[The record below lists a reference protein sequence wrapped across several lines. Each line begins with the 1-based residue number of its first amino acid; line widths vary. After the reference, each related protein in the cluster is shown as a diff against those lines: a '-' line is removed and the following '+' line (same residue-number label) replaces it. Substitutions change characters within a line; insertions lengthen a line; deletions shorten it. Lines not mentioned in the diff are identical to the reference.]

1 MNRVFGKDY
10 AQAYDRLYADKDYAR
25 ECDLIEKLFRD
36 HGDGEIHEVLDLG
49 CGTGNHAFPLAQR
62 AYSIVGVD
70 VSPDMLAEADRKRK
84 LSPRRNRLEFQEG
97 DIRHLDLGREFDA
110 VLMMFAVLGYQNS
123 DDDAQA
129 ALRTARCHLRTKG
142 LLVFDVWFG
151 PAVVAHKPEPRS
163 KTVSNGSGEI
173 RREASGCLDGERPVC
188 EVTYNLRVTEG
199 TALAAQT
206 RERHF
211 MRYFFPAELD
221 ELLQAADFE
230 VLRMADFD
238 DVERV
243 PDEESWNVICVARA
257 T

>member
-1 MNRVFGKDY
+1 MAERGY
-10 AQAYDRLYADKDYAR
+10 R
-25 ECDLIEKLFRD
+25 
-36 HGDGEIHEVLDLG
+36 
-49 CGTGNHAFPLAQR
+49 
-62 AYSIVGVD
+62 IVGVD
-70 VSPDMLAEADRKRK
+70 VSQEMLAEAERKRK
-84 LSPRRNRLEFQEG
+84 LLPGRNRLAFQEC
-97 DIRHLDLGREFDA
+97 DIRHLDLAREFDA

-123 DDDAQA
+123 DDDVGA
-129 ALRTARCHLRTKG
+129 ALAAARGHLRPQG
-142 LLVFDVWFG
+142 LFVFDVWFG

-163 KTVSNGSGEI
+163 KTVSNGNGEI

-206 RERHF
+206 RERHL

-221 ELLQAADFE
+221 ALLRAADFE
-230 VLRMADFD
+230 ILRMADFD